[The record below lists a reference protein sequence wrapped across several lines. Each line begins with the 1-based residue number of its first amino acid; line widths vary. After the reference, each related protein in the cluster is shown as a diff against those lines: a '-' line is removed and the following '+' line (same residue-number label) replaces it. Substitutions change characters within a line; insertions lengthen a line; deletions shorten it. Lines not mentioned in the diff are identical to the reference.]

1 MISENQLS
9 FIYFTVSQNRYLF
22 YTRNDTLPVASY
34 TKLKGFLPNR
44 KQMNAK
50 VFI

>member
-9 FIYFTVSQNRYLF
+9 FIYFTVSQTGTYF
-22 YTRNDTLPVASY
+22 IHVIDTLPVASY

>member
-1 MISENQLS
+1 MKINYPLYILQSLKTGTY
-9 FIYFTVSQNRYLF
+9 FIHVI
-22 YTRNDTLPVASY
+22 DTLPVASY